1 MITNRILLALF
12 AGTMV
17 ATSCQSDKTTIDVAN
32 ADSAK
37 MNSMGKDTSDKKM
50 GMDDM
55 KNNESMGSMTAMM
68 DKMNGMKMTG
78 DFDIDFAAM
87 MIEHHQAAI
96 DMSETERKSGSDAQM
111 KTMAEM
117 IITMQKKEQNTL
129 RDMIKNNK
137 PVKMNMGQGD
147 ALSKAMEEMKTK
159 MGAMQMTGNTDKD
172 FAMMMI
178 PHHESAVRMA
188 KNELSY
194 GMKAG
199 LKQMAKKMITDQTKE
214 IDKFKKWLSAQK

>member
-1 MITNRILLALF
+1 MKTNRIFLPLF
-12 AGTMV
+12 AVTMV
-17 ATSCQSDKTTIDVAN
+17 ATSCHSDKTTIDMAN
-32 ADSAK
+32 TDSAK
-37 MNSMGKDTSDKKM
+37 MRSMGKDAADKKM

-55 KNNESMGSMTAMM
+55 KNNVSMVSMSAMM
-68 DKMNGMKMTG
+68 EKMNGMKMTG

-87 MIEHHQAAI
+87 MIEHHQGAI
-96 DMSETERKSGSDAQM
+96 DMSEAESKSGSDAQM
-111 KTMAEM
+111 KAMAEM
-117 IITMQKKEQNTL
+117 MIRIQKEEQNTL

-159 MGAMQMTGNTDKD
+159 IGAMQMTGNTDKD
-172 FAMMMI
+172 FAVMMI

-194 GMKAG
+194 GMKTG

-214 IDKFKKWLSAQK
+214 INEFKKWLSAQK